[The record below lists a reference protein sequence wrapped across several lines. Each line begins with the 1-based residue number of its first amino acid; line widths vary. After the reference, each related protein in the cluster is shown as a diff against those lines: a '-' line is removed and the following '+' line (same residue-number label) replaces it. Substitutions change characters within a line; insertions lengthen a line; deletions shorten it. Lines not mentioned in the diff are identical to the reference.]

1 MRTPL
6 GRAAAAAAAPAA
18 TPAAAA
24 AAVGSGA
31 GLAPAAAG
39 GHAEGDAPLRR
50 EEVQKKTW
58 YQLEPAFPR
67 GGACT
72 VSVTRPRQRSSHP
85 PPPPPPLPPPAQPEP
100 CARFGGRFCS
110 AVCCRLFLVASPT
123 YGNLKWLCGARPA
136 KAELLSAHASVGR
149 ALNISA
155 VACRCL
161 DEANCRLFEWD
172 VPTSKPVD
180 PSGEKKSPPP

>member
-1 MRTPL
+1 MHVRQSVSTWCIGTGRVLSAVRTPL
-6 GRAAAAAAAPAA
+6 GRAAAAATAPATAAAPAA

-50 EEVQKKTW
+50 EEVQEKTW

-72 VSVTRPRQRSSHP
+72 VSVTRPRPRHIRRLRRRLCLHLPSRSPARALGGVLFSCLL
-85 PPPPPPLPPPAQPEP
+85 PPLP
-100 CARFGGRFCS
+100 
-110 AVCCRLFLVASPT
+110 CCKP
-123 YGNLKWLCGARPA
+123 NLR
-136 KAELLSAHASVGR
+136 
-149 ALNISA
+149 
-155 VACRCL
+155 
-161 DEANCRLFEWD
+161 
-172 VPTSKPVD
+172 
-180 PSGEKKSPPP
+180 